1 MGLGVRP
8 LLREHDVTPVHTRTY
23 LLESASRHP
32 TGQPDPRPQVG
43 SCHVRRRV
51 RLGQADVVR
60 APNFASGEY
69 GIFCLR
75 FRGAAWWMKLT
86 HTWWRMPI
94 TVLTS
99 RAHTS
104 GGRFTARTGFMHC
117 AEFDGF
123 GAAEQFLSN
132 STRRLTEY
140 CITGPFG

>member
-1 MGLGVRP
+1 M
-8 LLREHDVTPVHTRTY
+8 LREQDVTPVHAHTY

-32 TGQPDPRPQVG
+32 TGQPYPRPQLG

-51 RLGQADVVR
+51 PLGQADVVPR
-60 APNFASGEY
+60 IE
-69 GIFCLR
+69 FCERRIRYILFKIPR
-75 FRGAAWWMKLT
+75 RRL
-86 HTWWRMPI
+86 
-94 TVLTS
+94 VDE
-99 RAHTS
+99 AHTYLVAHANS
-104 GGRFTARTGFMHC
+104 GAHVTPPYIGGRFTARTGFMHC